1 MLTSGNSH
9 SSTRATA
16 RKLPVQDRSRRTVE
30 AILDA
35 AAHLFVE
42 RGYAATTTNHVAEA
56 AGVSVGS
63 LYQYF
68 PSKDALL
75 VALDLR
81 HLDHAEACLHVELA
95 ALARD
100 APPPAEW
107 ARRLVGVLVA
117 INESDLDRLLYR
129 IAPPVPEVERRVEA
143 LVRLMANDAQ
153 RHLTRFGA
161 TPAVAR
167 VRARITVVAALTLV
181 HEVIIQARRGPSR
194 RRVEAEVVRL
204 VAGAA

>member
-1 MLTSGNSH
+1 MS
-9 SSTRATA
+9 
-16 RKLPVQDRSRRTVE
+16 
-30 AILDA
+30 I
-35 AAHLFVE
+35 
-42 RGYAATTTNHVAEA
+42 
-56 AGVSVGS
+56 GS

-68 PSKDALL
+68 PNKDALV

-81 HLDHAEACLHVELA
+81 HLDHAEAGCASSSPRSHATSRRPPSGRSASSGCSLRSTSRISIGCCTA
-95 ALARD
+95 SRRRAGSRTARM
-100 APPPAEW
+100 
-107 ARRLVGVLVA
+107 
-117 INESDLDRLLYR
+117 
-129 IAPPVPEVERRVEA
+129 EA
-143 LVRLMANDAQ
+143 VVRLMARDGQ

-181 HEVIIQARRGPSR
+181 HEVIIEARRGPTP

>member
-1 MLTSGNSH
+1 
-9 SSTRATA
+9 
-16 RKLPVQDRSRRTVE
+16 
-30 AILDA
+30 
-35 AAHLFVE
+35 
-42 RGYAATTTNHVAEA
+42 
-56 AGVSVGS
+56 
-63 LYQYF
+63 
-68 PSKDALL
+68 
-75 VALDLR
+75 LDLR
-81 HLDHAEACLHVELA
+81 HLDHAEACLRVELA

-143 LVRLMANDAQ
+143 LVRLMAKDAQ

-181 HEVIIQARRGPSR
+181 HEV
-194 RRVEAEVVRL
+194 
-204 VAGAA
+204 